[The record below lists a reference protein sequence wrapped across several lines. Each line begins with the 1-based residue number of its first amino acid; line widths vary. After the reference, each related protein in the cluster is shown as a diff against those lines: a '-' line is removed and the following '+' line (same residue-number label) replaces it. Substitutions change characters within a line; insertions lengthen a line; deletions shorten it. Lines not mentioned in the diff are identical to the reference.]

1 MEIILRVTVL
11 AGLAICT
18 GVLSGCVDSGTIYTS
33 DTVHVDRTVQVINN
47 SGLTITRFYGSNS
60 GRSSWEEDIL
70 GDGVLPPGGA
80 ASINFN
86 DGSGAC
92 SFDFKAVF
100 ADGSSVVESNVDVCR
115 VSVVTVS

>member
-1 MEIILRVTVL
+1 LRSSAL
-11 AGLAICT
+11 LGLGLCIGA
-18 GVLSGCVDSGTIYTS
+18 LSGCVDTGTTYTTAS
-33 DTVHVDRTVQVINN
+33 VDRSVTVVNH

-70 GDGVLPPGGA
+70 GNGVIPPGG
-80 ASINFN
+80 SVYINFN

-92 SFDFKAVF
+92 SFDFKAIF
-100 ADGSSVVESNVDVCR
+100 ADGSSAVETGIDVCR